1 MIVKKKAN
9 SDSYSYLKIDR
20 NGDYVF
26 YDHPISTCI
35 RFDTDEQATNWF
47 NNNFDKIKHLLEEGD
62 KVYAYGDCDN

>member
-9 SDSYSYLKIDR
+9 SDSYSYLIIDR

-26 YDHPISTCI
+26 YDHPTSTRI
-35 RFDTDEQATNWF
+35 RFATNEQAVNWI

-62 KVYAYGDCDN
+62 TVYAYGDCDY